1 MTYGMR
7 TGSPATEDGGIN
19 VHYFRTIVFSSVF
32 AGIIA
37 GAAVTGAQLVST
49 APLILKAEVFEKAAS
64 SHHEEEETSTAQ
76 TTALAPEHVHEHQ
89 QDAWEPSD
97 GVERTSFTL
106 AANILTAIG
115 WAMLLSGLMMA
126 RGKPVGLRDGLLWGA
141 AGFACVMLAP
151 MAGLPPELP
160 GTPAAPLEARQFWW
174 IVTAVLTGA
183 GIALACFRRKP
194 WAFVVALG
202 LIASPHIVGAPLF
215 TGGETPLAPAE
226 LEHQFVIAA
235 VLTSLLSW
243 LLIGPL
249 SGFFLRRF
257 QQEA

>member
-1 MTYGMR
+1 M
-7 TGSPATEDGGIN
+7 
-19 VHYFRTIVFSSVF
+19 HYFRTIVFSSVL

-49 APLILKAEVFEKAAS
+49 APLILKAEFFEKKAS
-64 SHHEEEETSTAQ
+64 SHHEGEGA
-76 TTALAPEHVHEHQ
+76 TTASTNTLAPAQAHEHQ

-126 RGKPVGLRDGLLWGA
+126 RGKPVGLRDGLLWGV
-141 AGFACVMLAP
+141 AGFACVMVAP

-174 IVTAVLTGA
+174 ISTAVFTAA
-183 GIALACFRRKP
+183 GLALAFFRPKP
-194 WAFVVALG
+194 WAFVVALI

-215 TGGETPLAPAE
+215 TGGETPLAPPE
-226 LEHQFVIAA
+226 LEHQFIIAA
-235 VLTSLLSW
+235 LLTSLLSW

>member
-1 MTYGMR
+1 M
-7 TGSPATEDGGIN
+7 
-19 VHYFRTIVFSSVF
+19 HYFRTIVFSSVL

-49 APLILKAEVFEKAAS
+49 APLILKAEVFEKEAS
-64 SHHEEEETSTAQ
+64 SHHEGEGAATAP
-76 TTALAPEHVHEHQ
+76 TTALAPAHAHEHE

-115 WAMLLSGLMMA
+115 WAMLLSGLMMV
-126 RGKPVGLRDGLLWGA
+126 RGKPVGWRDGLLWGA

-160 GTPAAPLEARQFWW
+160 ATPAAPLEARQFWW
-174 IVTAVLTGA
+174 ISTAVCTAA
-183 GIALACFRRKP
+183 GLALACFRPKP
-194 WAFVVALG
+194 WTFVVALV

-215 TGGETPLAPAE
+215 TGDEKPLAPPE
-226 LEHQFVIAA
+226 LEHQFIVAA
-235 VLTSLLSW
+235 LLTSLLSW